1 MLFICKRHF
10 RLAKQRSKMPRT
22 SFLVHTLLRTNL
34 TLSSISHE
42 RMCWTISRFLPIH
55 THAECSVWV
64 RSHNVF
70 FLLHEIHVKFIQPK
84 MINTHARNHSD
95 CAALASVCAS
105 EFAIFS
111 LHVAA
116 DVHTCFSLTSSLN
129 GCLGQGYRLNTFDRI
144 DFTTNACMHW
154 MCVCPRVSVIVFVS
168 FVTKF
173 GIRSDH
179 LFRVSEWQHFQYMP
193 WFILAT
199 DRYHYFIVC

>member
-1 MLFICKRHF
+1 MQTAFSTGQTAIKNATYLLFSAHSLAHKFNAFIDITRTDVLNNIEIFANTHACRMQCLGSFSQCLLFVAWDSCK
-10 RLAKQRSKMPRT
+10 KNSTEDDK
-22 SFLVHTLLRTNL
+22 
-34 TLSSISHE
+34 
-42 RMCWTISRFLPIH
+42 H
-55 THAECSVWV
+55 THAKSQWLCRSRKCVCEWICHFFSSCGGCS
-64 RSHNVF
+64 
-70 FLLHEIHVKFIQPK
+70 
-84 MINTHARNHSD
+84 
-95 CAALASVCAS
+95 
-105 EFAIFS
+105 
-111 LHVAA
+111 
-116 DVHTCFSLTSSLN
+116 CFSLTSSLN

-199 DRYHYFIVC
+199 DRFHYFIVC